1 MIKFMSTKFYS
12 FVIPGII
19 ILVTTCKN
27 PEASFIY
34 ECGRCVVGD
43 SVQFTNTSINA
54 ETFDWDFGDGNA
66 STEEN
71 PVHIYNETGT
81 FNVLLTI
88 SNSNGSD
95 GATGSV
101 IIKGMPGLLIDTVV
115 YSPSI
120 EGNLLGDSPGRN
132 VTIYLPPG
140 YETSDKHY
148 PVIYLL
154 HGYTG
159 DNRLWF
165 EKRPGEVNLEPIM
178 NDLINNK
185 TIEPMI
191 LVSPDSYNRF
201 GGSWY
206 INSVSSGNWEDFIVQ
221 DVVQF
226 VDAHFRTIANTNSRG
241 IAGHSMGGYGTMMIA
256 MKHPDIFSAA
266 YGLSSNSLVFDPN
279 PYPYLNSY
287 RTIFTE
293 IYGATDIADFD
304 NLSWDARITLS
315 MSVAMVPNT
324 SEPPFYCDYMINSS
338 GEFVL
343 SVWQRLMPFDP
354 YTSIT
359 TYEQNILQLTA
370 IYIDCGDLDGNLQSN
385 ITFGN
390 KLATIGIPGAFE
402 SYAGDHTNK
411 LAERMESK
419 VLPFFSK
426 YLVHEDSE

>member
-1 MIKFMSTKFYS
+1 MKTKLFSLTVPGMIFLATA
-12 FVIPGII
+12 
-19 ILVTTCKN
+19 CKN

-34 ECGRCVVGD
+34 DCGGCEIG
-43 SVQFTNTSINA
+43 STIQFINTSINS
-54 ETFDWDFGDGNA
+54 ETFDWDFGDGNI
-66 STEEN
+66 STDEN
-71 PVHIYNETGT
+71 PVHIYYESGT
-81 FNVLLTI
+81 FNVQLAV
-88 SNSNGSD
+88 SNNNGSD
-95 GATGSV
+95 DANCLVT
-101 IIKGMPGLLIDTVV
+101 IKGMSGLIIDTVV
-115 YSPSI
+115 YSPSL
-120 EGNLLGDSPGRN
+120 EGNLLGDSPDRN

-140 YETSDKHY
+140 YDTSDKHY

-159 DNRLWF
+159 DNKFWL
-165 EKRPGEVNLEPIM
+165 EKGYANVNLEPIM
-178 NDLINNK
+178 NDMINNK

-201 GGSWY
+201 GGSLY

-226 VDAHFRTIANTNSRG
+226 VDAHFRTIANAGSRG

-256 MKHPDIFSAA
+256 MKHPDIFSAT

-279 PYPYLNSY
+279 PNAYLDSY
-287 RTIFTE
+287 RTIFEE
-293 IYGATDIADFD
+293 IYGATDIRDFD
-304 NLSWDARITLS
+304 FFSWDARLTLS

-324 SEPPFYCDYMINSS
+324 SSPPFYCDYMFTP
-338 GEFVL
+338 GGDFVP
-343 SVWQRLMPFDP
+343 SVWQRLMAFDP

-370 IYIDCGDLDGNLQSN
+370 IHLDCGDMDGNLQSN
-385 ITFGN
+385 ITFGD

-411 LAERMESK
+411 LAERMELK

-426 YLVHEDSE
+426 YLVHEDSK